1 MNYSNTIYGPYYV
14 NTSYTIQ
21 DIKEV
26 ITRCIFYNGSVTP
39 AHMSTLVIRD
49 AESNAAVVGCEDDTY
64 YQDLRASED
73 EMEKI
78 NKALAEML
86 LDKKI
91 YIDYSTGKF
100 KLW

>member
-1 MNYSNTIYGPYYV
+1 
-14 NTSYTIQ
+14 
-21 DIKEV
+21 
-26 ITRCIFYNGSVTP
+26 
-39 AHMSTLVIRD
+39 MSTLVIRD